1 MKQLSASLN
10 NDDLLTQNIYKP
22 PAIVMS
28 TAATPVNVRA
38 PLQLYWNADNV
49 NDQYYL
55 YLHFN
60 EVEKLATN
68 ETRAFNS
75 KVNGELLYGPEIPA
89 YQSVDTIF
97 SKRPFTGATSYEIT
111 LSKTES
117 STLPPILNAIEV
129 YKVKDFSQSE
139 TQQDDGKLAH

>member
-28 TAATPVNVRA
+28 TAATPVNVSA

-60 EVEKLATN
+60 EVEKLAVT
-68 ETRAFNS
+68 EIREFNVI
-75 KVNGELLYGPEIPA
+75 VNRQLFARSMIPMYGNVTTLYNP
-89 YQSVDTIF
+89 T
-97 SKRPFTGATSYEIT
+97 PFTGTAKHFIS
-111 LSKTES
+111 LSKTGN
-117 STLPPILNAIEV
+117 STLPPILNAIEI
-129 YKVKDFSQSE
+129 YKVTGFSQSE
-139 TQQDDGKLAH
+139 TQQDDGKLVL